1 MEKHSILAVLEHYGG
16 SIYRERNGW
25 QKLKCPFHDD
35 SHASATVNI
44 EENAFNCFGCGIK
57 GDTYKIIM
65 EKEGIE
71 FREAVKVAEG
81 ITGQSS
87 STLRKVHSGGRGV
100 SSKSG
105 NHLSRRAYSPPG
117 IGRRASTRS

>member
-16 SIYRERNGW
+16 SVYRERNGW

-65 EKEGIE
+65 EKEGIG
-71 FREAVKVAEG
+71 FREAIKVAEG

-87 STLRKVHSGGRGV
+87 STLRKAHSRSGGLPG
-100 SSKSG
+100 KTG

-117 IGRRASTRS
+117 LGRRASTRS

>member
-16 SIYRERNGW
+16 SVYRERNGW

-105 NHLSRRAYSPPG
+105 NHLNRRAYSPPG
-117 IGRRASTRS
+117 LGRRASTRP

>member
-16 SIYRERNGW
+16 SVYRERNGW

-65 EKEGIE
+65 EKEGIG
-71 FREAVKVAEG
+71 FREAIKVAEG

-87 STLRKVHSGGRGV
+87 STLRKAHSRGGGLP
-100 SSKSG
+100 SKTG

-117 IGRRASTRS
+117 LGRRASTRS